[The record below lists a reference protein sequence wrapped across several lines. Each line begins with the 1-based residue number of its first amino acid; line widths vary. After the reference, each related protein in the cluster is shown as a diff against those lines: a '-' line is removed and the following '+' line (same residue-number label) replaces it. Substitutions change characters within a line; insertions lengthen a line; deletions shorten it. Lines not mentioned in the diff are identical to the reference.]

1 MRDRHLQTLIA
12 LVLAGFWGFAV
23 YFAHAHGRL
32 GFLDRIEST
41 MTDLRTLVRGARVP
55 PDLVTIVAIDDTLV
69 KQGGNY
75 PVARADLARIVDAIA
90 KLAPKVIAID
100 LLLVDRGT
108 DDGDDA
114 LAKSLDGR
122 PTAIAAAAVFPEASQ
137 SLAAENDGPLARL
150 PRAERFL
157 LPLKKFSDHAA
168 IGIVNVATDR
178 SGTPQS
184 VPMLFRTSDRVE
196 LSFPLRVA
204 ALAIGSEPIIEPNRL
219 LLGGRS
225 VATDVDHVLPISFYG
240 QRRTIRTI
248 SAVSALSGAIAP
260 DDIRDRIVVVGATV
274 TGGGDFF
281 PTPFDSLMPGVEVIS
296 TAITHLLAGDGML
309 RDRSVRLADGVIAVV
324 LPVILVGLLA
334 WRRSAVGLIA
344 AGAVVLIWTAA
355 NFVAF
360 SNGIWLSAAVLV
372 AAAAPPAI
380 LFAAVQLWSGRRRA
394 QYYAMRSELLEQ
406 FQAPG
411 IQQWL
416 SKDPD
421 FLNQP
426 VRQNAAIVFIDLS
439 GFTSLSERLGPDRVR
454 ELLKDFHALVDKE
467 AVACGGMITSFL
479 GDGAMILFG
488 LPEAAADDA
497 FRAAECSVGLCVS
510 AEQWL
515 TSLPPSIASRLGFKV
530 GAHAGE
536 IVASRLG
543 GGSYHHITATGDTVN
558 VASRLMEVAANHGVE
573 LAASNELLR
582 AAGRD
587 CALYKSGVLTGPRET
602 RIRGRS
608 AALAVW
614 LWRSDLAAQ
623 GGDGLSS
630 W

>member
-1 MRDRHLQTLIA
+1 MRGRHLQTLIA
-12 LVLAGFWGFAV
+12 LVLAGFWGFGV
-23 YFAHAHGRL
+23 YLAHRHGHL

-41 MTDLRTLVRGARVP
+41 MTDLRTLVRGTKAP
-55 PDLVTIVAIDDTLV
+55 PDQVTIVAIDDALV
-69 KQGGNY
+69 KQGGSY
-75 PVARADLARIVDAIA
+75 PIARVDLARIVEAIA
-90 KLAPKVIAID
+90 KLEPKVIAID

-108 DDGDDA
+108 DEGDDA
-114 LAKSLDGR
+114 LAKSLAGR
-122 PTAIAAAAVFPEASQ
+122 PVAIAAAAVFPETSQ
-137 SLAAENDGPLARL
+137 SLPAENDGPLARL
-150 PRAERFL
+150 PRAEKFL
-157 LPLKKFSDHAA
+157 LPLQKFADHAE

-178 SGTPQS
+178 SGVPRS
-184 VPMLFRTSDRVE
+184 IPMLFRTSDKIE
-196 LSFPLRVA
+196 MSFPLRVA
-204 ALAIGSEPIIEPNRL
+204 ALAIGKEPTIEPGRL
-219 LLGGRS
+219 LFGERS
-225 VATDVDHVLPISFYG
+225 VATDADHALPISFYG
-240 QRRTIRTI
+240 PRRTIRTL
-248 SAVSALSGAIAP
+248 SAASVLSGEIAL
-260 DDIRDRIVVVGATV
+260 DSIKNRIVVIGATV

-281 PTPFDSLMPGVEVIS
+281 PTPFDPVMPGVEVIS
-296 TAITHLLAGDGML
+296 TAITHFMAGDGIL
-309 RDRSVRLADGVIAVV
+309 RDRSVRLADGMIAVL
-324 LPVILVGLLA
+324 LPMLLVGLLA

-360 SNGIWLSAAVLV
+360 SKGVWLSAAVPF
-372 AAAAPPAI
+372 AAAAPPVV

-421 FLNQP
+421 FLTQP

-454 ELLKDFHALVDKE
+454 ELLKDFHALVDSE
-467 AVACGGMITSFL
+467 AVANGGTITSFL

-488 LPEAAADDA
+488 LPEAAVDDA

-530 GAHAGE
+530 GAHSGE

-558 VASRLMEVAANHGVE
+558 VASRLMEVAASHGVE

-587 CALYKSGVLTGPRET
+587 CALYKSGVLTGPQEA

-623 GGDGLSS
+623 GGEGLST

>member
-1 MRDRHLQTLIA
+1 MRSRHLQTPIA
-12 LVLAGFWGFAV
+12 LVLAGLWGFGV

-41 MTDLRTLVRGARVP
+41 MADLRTLLRGTTVP
-55 PDLVTIVAIDDTLV
+55 PDQVTIVAIDDALV
-69 KQGGNY
+69 KQGGSY
-75 PVARADLARIVDAIA
+75 PVARGDLARIIETIA
-90 KLAPKVIAID
+90 KLQPKVIAID

-108 DDGDDA
+108 DEGDDA
-114 LAKSLDGR
+114 LARSLAGR
-122 PTAIAAAAVFPEASQ
+122 PIAIAAAAVFPDASQ
-137 SLAAENDGPLARL
+137 SLATENDGPLARL
-150 PRAERFL
+150 PRAEKFL
-157 LPLKKFSDHAA
+157 LPLQKFADHAQ

-178 SGTPQS
+178 SGVPRS
-184 VPMLFRTSDRVE
+184 IPMLFRTGDKIE
-196 LSFPLRVA
+196 MSFPLRVA
-204 ALAIGSEPIIEPNRL
+204 ALAIGKEPTIEPDRMV
-219 LLGGRS
+219 LGERS
-225 VATDVDHVLPISFYG
+225 VATDVDHALPISFYG
-240 QRRTIRTI
+240 PHRTIRTL
-248 SAVSALSGAIAP
+248 SAASVLSGEIAS
-260 DDIRDRIVVVGATV
+260 DSIRNRIVVIGATV

-281 PTPFDSLMPGVEVIS
+281 PTPFDPVMPGVEVIS
-296 TAITHLLAGDGML
+296 TAITHLMAGDGLL
-309 RDRSVRLADGVIAVV
+309 RDRSVRLADGVIAVL

-344 AGAVVLIWTAA
+344 AAAIVLIWTAA

-360 SNGIWLSAAVLV
+360 SRGIWLSAAVPI

-394 QYYAMRSELLEQ
+394 QYFAMRSELLEQ

-416 SKDPD
+416 AKDSN
-421 FLNQP
+421 FLLEP

-454 ELLKDFHALVDKE
+454 ELLKDFHALVDSE
-467 AVACGGMITSFL
+467 AVACGGTITSFL

-488 LPEAAADDA
+488 LPEAAVDDA

-515 TSLPPSIASRLGFKV
+515 TSLPPSITSRLGFKV
-530 GAHAGE
+530 GAHSGE

-558 VASRLMEVAANHGVE
+558 VASRLMEVAAGHGVE

-587 CALYKSGVLTGPRET
+587 CALYKSGVLTGPKET

-623 GGDGLSS
+623 GGEGLST